1 MYITDNETK
10 KALLIFTDIFSG
22 PASNSHISRS
32 SLQEKSA
39 EALKEIEEKELK
51 SLVETIFL
59 KPLSSLHFRIAKENP
74 ATLVGSG
81 QLEKIAQAIEEEGA
95 DLVVFNSVVSPRIQR
110 NLEAALNTCVIDRSE
125 VIIQIFADRAQTR
138 EAVLQAELAR
148 LEYSMPRLTRRWTS
162 LAQQRGGAKG
172 TRGASRGAGEKKL
185 ELDRRRLKTEIAK
198 LKKEVERVRL
208 QRSEQRKTR
217 LNADKKIGAIVGYTN
232 AGKSSLLKKLS
243 GAEVFTE
250 DKLFATLDAETRKV
264 FLQTGEQNIQ
274 ILLTDT
280 VGFVS
285 NLPHQLIDAFRS
297 TLEEAALADFLI
309 IVCDAAHPAMPECL
323 EVTKKVLD
331 ELSCSDKPSIIAIN
345 KMDDVFDEAQLL
357 NLKER
362 YPEAVE
368 ISVTTGQGLEGLK
381 KKITDIIIFDK

>member
-1 MYITDNETK
+1 MYRTDNEIK

-22 PASNSHISRS
+22 PASSSHISRS
-32 SLQEKSA
+32 SLQEKST

-59 KPLSSLHFRIAKENP
+59 KPLSSLRFRIAKENP
-74 ATLVGSG
+74 STLVGSG

-95 DLVVFNSVVSPRIQR
+95 DLVVFNSAVSPRIQR
-110 NLEAALNTCVIDRSE
+110 NLEAALNTCIIDRSE
-125 VIIQIFADRAQTR
+125 AIIQIFADRAQTR

-217 LNADKKIGAIVGYTN
+217 LNGDKKIGAIVGYTN

-264 FLQTGEQNIQ
+264 FLQTGEKNLQ

-331 ELSCSDKPSIIAIN
+331 ELSCSGKPSIIAIN
-345 KMDDVFDEAQLL
+345 KMDEVFDEAQLL
-357 NLKER
+357 SLKER

-368 ISVTTGQGLEGLK
+368 ISVKTGQGLEQLK
-381 KKITDIIIFDK
+381 EKISNMIIFNK

>member
-1 MYITDNETK
+1 MYRTDNEIK

-22 PASNSHISRS
+22 QASNSYISRS

-39 EALKEIEEKELK
+39 EALKEIEENELK

-59 KPLSSLHFRIAKENP
+59 KPLSSLRFRIAKENP

-95 DLVVFNSVVSPRIQR
+95 DLAVFNSAVSPRIQR

-217 LNADKKIGAIVGYTN
+217 LNGDKKIGAIVGYTN

-264 FLQTGEQNIQ
+264 FLQTGEKNIQ

-331 ELSCSDKPSIIAIN
+331 ELSCSGKPSIIAIN
-345 KMDDVFDEAQLL
+345 KMDEVFDEAQLL
-357 NLKER
+357 SLKER

-368 ISVTTGQGLEGLK
+368 ISVKTGQGLEGLK
-381 KKITDIIIFDK
+381 KKIANIIIFDK

>member
-22 PASNSHISRS
+22 PASSSHISRS
-32 SLQEKSA
+32 SLQEKNT

-59 KPLSSLHFRIAKENP
+59 KPLSSLRFRIAKENP

-81 QLEKIAQAIEEEGA
+81 QLEKIAQAIEEERA
-95 DLVVFNSVVSPRIQR
+95 DLVVFNSAVSPRIQR

-217 LNADKKIGAIVGYTN
+217 LNGDKKIGAIVGYTN

-264 FLQTGEQNIQ
+264 FLQTGEKNIQ

-297 TLEEAALADFLI
+297 TLEETALADFLI

>member
-1 MYITDNETK
+1 MYITDNEIK

-22 PASNSHISRS
+22 PASNSYISRYF
-32 SLQEKSA
+32 LQEKSA

-59 KPLSSLHFRIAKENP
+59 KPLSSLRFRIAKENP

-95 DLVVFNSVVSPRIQR
+95 DLVVFNSAVSPRIQR

-138 EAVLQAELAR
+138 EAVLQSELAR

-162 LAQQRGGAKG
+162 FAQQRGGAKG

-217 LNADKKIGAIVGYTN
+217 LNGDKKIGAIVGYTN

-264 FLQTGEQNIQ
+264 FLQTGEKNIQ

-323 EVTKKVLD
+323 EVTKKVLN
-331 ELSCSDKPSIIAIN
+331 ELSCSNKPAIIAIN
-345 KMDDVFDEAQLL
+345 KIDEVFDEAQILS
-357 NLKER
+357 LKER

-368 ISVTTGQGLEGLK
+368 ISVKTGQGLEGLK
-381 KKITDIIIFDK
+381 RKLVSICGL

>member
-32 SLQEKSA
+32 TLQEKTA

-59 KPLSSLHFRIAKENP
+59 KPLSSLRFRIAKENP

-95 DLVVFNSVVSPRIQR
+95 DLVVFNSAVSPRIQR

-217 LNADKKIGAIVGYTN
+217 LNGDKKIGAIVGYTN

-264 FLQTGEQNIQ
+264 FLQTGEKNLQ

-345 KMDDVFDEAQLL
+345 KIDEVFDGAQLL
-357 NLKER
+357 SLKER

-368 ISVTTGQGLEGLK
+368 ISVKTGQGLEGLK
-381 KKITDIIIFDK
+381 RKLVSICGL

>member
-32 SLQEKSA
+32 TLQEKSA
-39 EALKEIEEKELK
+39 KALKEIEEKELK

-59 KPLSSLHFRIAKENP
+59 KPLSSLRFRIAKENP

-95 DLVVFNSVVSPRIQR
+95 DLVVFNSAVSPRIQR

-185 ELDRRRLKTEIAK
+185 ELDRRRLKTEITK

-217 LNADKKIGAIVGYTN
+217 LNGDKKIGAIVGYTN

-264 FLQTGEQNIQ
+264 FLQTGEKNIQ

-345 KMDDVFDEAQLL
+345 KMDDIFDEAQLL

>member
-1 MYITDNETK
+1 MYRTDNEIK

-39 EALKEIEEKELK
+39 DALKEIEEKELK

-59 KPLSSLHFRIAKENP
+59 KPLSSLRFRIAKENP

-95 DLVVFNSVVSPRIQR
+95 DLVVFNSAVSPRIQR

-217 LNADKKIGAIVGYTN
+217 LNGDKKIGAIVGYTN

-264 FLQTGEQNIQ
+264 FLQTGEKNIQ

-323 EVTKKVLD
+323 EVTKKVLN

-345 KMDDVFDEAQLL
+345 KMDEVFDEAQLL
-357 NLKER
+357 SLKER
-362 YPEAVE
+362 YPDAVE
-368 ISVTTGQGLEGLK
+368 ISVKTGQGLECLK
-381 KKITDIIIFDK
+381 EKITDIIIFDK

>member
-1 MYITDNETK
+1 MYRTDNEIK

-22 PASNSHISRS
+22 QASNSYISRS

-39 EALKEIEEKELK
+39 EALKEIEEKELQ

-59 KPLSSLHFRIAKENP
+59 KPLSSLRFRIAKENP

-81 QLEKIAQAIEEEGA
+81 QLEKIAQAIEEERA
-95 DLVVFNSVVSPRIQR
+95 DLVVFNSAVSPRIQR

-217 LNADKKIGAIVGYTN
+217 LNGDKKIGAIVGYTN

-264 FLQTGEQNIQ
+264 FLQTGEKNIQ

-331 ELSCSDKPSIIAIN
+331 ELSCSGKPSIIAIN
-345 KMDDVFDEAQLL
+345 KMDEVFDEAQLL
-357 NLKER
+357 SLKER

-368 ISVTTGQGLEGLK
+368 ISVKTGQGLEGLK
-381 KKITDIIIFDK
+381 KKIANIIIFDK

>member
-22 PASNSHISRS
+22 PASNSYISRP
-32 SLQEKSA
+32 SLQKKSA
-39 EALKEIEEKELK
+39 EALKEIEENELK

-59 KPLSSLHFRIAKENP
+59 KPLSSLRFRIAKENP

-95 DLVVFNSVVSPRIQR
+95 DLVVFNSAVSPRIQR

-217 LNADKKIGAIVGYTN
+217 LNGDKKIGAIVGYTN

-264 FLQTGEQNIQ
+264 FLQTGKQNIQ

-345 KMDDVFDEAQLL
+345 KMDEVFDEAQLL
-357 NLKER
+357 SLKER

-368 ISVTTGQGLEGLK
+368 ISVKTGQGLEGLK
-381 KKITDIIIFDK
+381 EKIANIIIFDK

>member
-1 MYITDNETK
+1 MYITDNEIK

-32 SLQEKSA
+32 ILQEKSA

-59 KPLSSLHFRIAKENP
+59 KPLSSLRFRIAKENP

-95 DLVVFNSVVSPRIQR
+95 DLVVFNSAVSPRIQR

-217 LNADKKIGAIVGYTN
+217 LNGDKKIGAIVGYTN

-264 FLQTGEQNIQ
+264 FLQTGEKNIQ

-323 EVTKKVLD
+323 EITKKVLD
-331 ELSCSDKPSIIAIN
+331 ELSCSNKPAIIAIN
-345 KMDDVFDEAQLL
+345 KIDEVFDEAQLL
-357 NLKER
+357 SLKER

-368 ISVTTGQGLEGLK
+368 ISVKTGQGLEGLK
-381 KKITDIIIFDK
+381 RKLVSICGL

>member
-22 PASNSHISRS
+22 PASSSHISRS
-32 SLQEKSA
+32 SLQEKNT

-59 KPLSSLHFRIAKENP
+59 KPLSSLRFRIAKENP

-81 QLEKIAQAIEEEGA
+81 QLEKIAQAIEEERA
-95 DLVVFNSVVSPRIQR
+95 DLVVFNSAVSPRIQR
-110 NLEAALNTCVIDRSE
+110 NLEAAFNTCVIDRSE

-217 LNADKKIGAIVGYTN
+217 LNGDKKIGAIVGYTN

-264 FLQTGEQNIQ
+264 FLQTGEKNIQ

-345 KMDDVFDEAQLL
+345 KMDDIFDEAQLL

>member
-32 SLQEKSA
+32 TLQEKNT

-59 KPLSSLHFRIAKENP
+59 KPLSSLRFRIAKENP
-74 ATLVGSG
+74 ATFVGSG

-95 DLVVFNSVVSPRIQR
+95 DLVVFNSAVSPRIQR

-217 LNADKKIGAIVGYTN
+217 LNGDKKIGAIVGYTN

-243 GAEVFTE
+243 GVEVFTE

-264 FLQTGEQNIQ
+264 FLQTGEKNIQ

-285 NLPHQLIDAFRS
+285 NLPHQLIDSFRS

-331 ELSCSDKPSIIAIN
+331 ELSCSGKPSIIAIN

-357 NLKER
+357 SLKER

>member
-1 MYITDNETK
+1 MYITNNEIK
-10 KALLIFTDIFSG
+10 KTLLIFTDIFSG
-22 PASNSHISRS
+22 PASSSHVNRS
-32 SLQEKSA
+32 SLQEKNA

-59 KPLSSLHFRIAKENP
+59 KPLSSLRFRIAKENP

-95 DLVVFNSVVSPRIQR
+95 DLVVFNSAVSPRIQR

-138 EAVLQAELAR
+138 EAVLQSELAR

-217 LNADKKIGAIVGYTN
+217 LNGNKKIGAIVGYTN

-264 FLQTGEQNIQ
+264 FLQTGEKNIQ

-323 EVTKKVLD
+323 EVTKKVLN

-345 KMDDVFDEAQLL
+345 KMDEVFDEAQILS
-357 NLKER
+357 LKER
-362 YPEAVE
+362 YPDAVE
-368 ISVTTGQGLEGLK
+368 ISVKTGQGLECLK
-381 KKITDIIIFDK
+381 EKITDIIIFDK

>member
-59 KPLSSLHFRIAKENP
+59 NPLSSLRFRIAKENP

-95 DLVVFNSVVSPRIQR
+95 DLVVFNSAVSPRIQR

-185 ELDRRRLKTEIAK
+185 ELDRRRLKTEITK

-217 LNADKKIGAIVGYTN
+217 LNGDKKIGAIVGYTN

-264 FLQTGEQNIQ
+264 FLQTGEKNIQ

-345 KMDDVFDEAQLL
+345 KMDDIFDEAQLL

>member
-1 MYITDNETK
+1 MYRTDNEIK

-32 SLQEKSA
+32 TLQEKSV

-59 KPLSSLHFRIAKENP
+59 KPLSSLRFRIAKENP
-74 ATLVGSG
+74 ATFVGSG

-95 DLVVFNSVVSPRIQR
+95 DLVVFNSAVSPRIQR

-217 LNADKKIGAIVGYTN
+217 LNGDKKIGAIVGYTN

-264 FLQTGEQNIQ
+264 FLQTGEKNLQ

-345 KMDDVFDEAQLL
+345 KMDEVFDEAQILS
-357 NLKER
+357 LKER
-362 YPEAVE
+362 YPEAVK
-368 ISVTTGQGLEGLK
+368 ISVKTGEGLEGLK
-381 KKITDIIIFDK
+381 RKLVSICGL

>member
-1 MYITDNETK
+1 M
-10 KALLIFTDIFSG
+10 
-22 PASNSHISRS
+22 
-32 SLQEKSA
+32 
-39 EALKEIEEKELK
+39 
-51 SLVETIFL
+51 
-59 KPLSSLHFRIAKENP
+59 
-74 ATLVGSG
+74 
-81 QLEKIAQAIEEEGA
+81 
-95 DLVVFNSVVSPRIQR
+95 
-110 NLEAALNTCVIDRSE
+110 
-125 VIIQIFADRAQTR
+125 
-138 EAVLQAELAR
+138 QAELAR

-217 LNADKKIGAIVGYTN
+217 LNGDKKIGAIVGYTN

-264 FLQTGEQNIQ
+264 FLQTGEKNIQ

-331 ELSCSDKPSIIAIN
+331 ELSCSGKPSIIAIN
-345 KMDDVFDEAQLL
+345 KMDEVFDEAQLL
-357 NLKER
+357 SLKER

-368 ISVTTGQGLEGLK
+368 ISVKTGQGLEGLK
-381 KKITDIIIFDK
+381 KKIANIIIFDK

>member
-1 MYITDNETK
+1 MYITDNEIK

-22 PASNSHISRS
+22 PASNSHISRA

-59 KPLSSLHFRIAKENP
+59 KPLSSLRFRIAKENP

-95 DLVVFNSVVSPRIQR
+95 DLVVFNSAVSPRIQR

-217 LNADKKIGAIVGYTN
+217 LNGDKKIGAIVGYTN

-264 FLQTGEQNIQ
+264 FLQTGEKNIQ

-331 ELSCSDKPSIIAIN
+331 ELSCSGKPSIIAIN

>member
-22 PASNSHISRS
+22 AASNSHISRS
-32 SLQEKSA
+32 ALQEKSA

-59 KPLSSLHFRIAKENP
+59 KPLSSLRFRIAKENP

-95 DLVVFNSVVSPRIQR
+95 DLVVFNSAVSPRIQR

-217 LNADKKIGAIVGYTN
+217 LNGDKKIGAIVGYTN

-264 FLQTGEQNIQ
+264 FLQTGEKNIQ

-331 ELSCSDKPSIIAIN
+331 ELSCSNKPAIIAIN
-345 KMDDVFDEAQLL
+345 KIDEVFDEAQILS
-357 NLKER
+357 LKER
-362 YPEAVE
+362 YPELVE
-368 ISVTTGQGLEGLK
+368 ISVKTGKGLEGLK
-381 KKITDIIIFDK
+381 RKLVSICGL

>member
-1 MYITDNETK
+1 MYITDNEIK
-10 KALLIFTDIFSG
+10 KTLLIFTDIFSG
-22 PASNSHISRS
+22 PASSSHVNRS
-32 SLQEKSA
+32 SLQEKNA

-51 SLVETIFL
+51 SLIETIFL
-59 KPLSSLHFRIAKENP
+59 KPLSSLRFRIAKENP

-95 DLVVFNSVVSPRIQR
+95 DLVVFNSAVSPRIQR

-217 LNADKKIGAIVGYTN
+217 LNGDKKIGAIVGYTN

-250 DKLFATLDAETRKV
+250 DKLFATLDAETRKI
-264 FLQTGEQNIQ
+264 FLQTGEKNIQ

-323 EVTKKVLD
+323 EVTKKVLN

-345 KMDDVFDEAQLL
+345 KMDEVFDEAQLL
-357 NLKER
+357 SLKER
-362 YPEAVE
+362 YPDAVE
-368 ISVTTGQGLEGLK
+368 ISVKTGQGLECLK
-381 KKITDIIIFDK
+381 EKITDIIIFDK

>member
-198 LKKEVERVRL
+198 LEKEVERVRL

-217 LNADKKIGAIVGYTN
+217 LNGDKKIGAIVGYTN

-331 ELSCSDKPSIIAIN
+331 ELSCSNKPAIIAIN
-345 KMDDVFDEAQLL
+345 KIDEVFDEAQILS
-357 NLKER
+357 LKER

-368 ISVTTGQGLEGLK
+368 ISVKTGRGLEGLK
-381 KKITDIIIFDK
+381 RKLVSICGL

>member
-32 SLQEKSA
+32 TLQEKSA

-59 KPLSSLHFRIAKENP
+59 KPLSSLRFRIAKENP
-74 ATLVGSG
+74 ATFVGSG

-95 DLVVFNSVVSPRIQR
+95 DLVVFNSAVSPRIQR

-217 LNADKKIGAIVGYTN
+217 LNGDKKIGAIVGYTN

-264 FLQTGEQNIQ
+264 FLQTGGKNIQ

-345 KMDDVFDEAQLL
+345 KMDEVFDETQLL
-357 NLKER
+357 SLKER

-368 ISVTTGQGLEGLK
+368 ISVKTGQGLECLK
-381 KKITDIIIFDK
+381 EKITDIIIFDK

>member
-10 KALLIFTDIFSG
+10 KALLIFTDIFSE
-22 PASNSHISRS
+22 PASSSHISRS
-32 SLQEKSA
+32 TLQEKSA
-39 EALKEIEEKELK
+39 KALKEIEEKELK

-59 KPLSSLHFRIAKENP
+59 KPLSSLRFRIAKENP

-81 QLEKIAQAIEEEGA
+81 QLEKIAQAIEEERA
-95 DLVVFNSVVSPRIQR
+95 DLVVFNSAVSPRIQR

-217 LNADKKIGAIVGYTN
+217 LNGDKKIGAIVGYTN

-264 FLQTGEQNIQ
+264 FLQTGEKNIQ

-331 ELSCSDKPSIIAIN
+331 ELSCSGKPSIIAIN

>member
-22 PASNSHISRS
+22 QASNSYIIRS

-59 KPLSSLHFRIAKENP
+59 KPLSSLRFRIAKENP

-81 QLEKIAQAIEEEGA
+81 QLEKIAQAIEEERA
-95 DLVVFNSVVSPRIQR
+95 DLVVFNSAVSPRIQR

-185 ELDRRRLKTEIAK
+185 ELDRRRLKTDIAK

-217 LNADKKIGAIVGYTN
+217 LNGDKKIGAIVGYTN

-264 FLQTGEQNIQ
+264 FLQTGEKNIQ

-323 EVTKKVLD
+323 DVTKKVLD
-331 ELSCSDKPSIIAIN
+331 ELSCSGKPSIIAIN

-357 NLKER
+357 SLKER

-368 ISVTTGQGLEGLK
+368 ISVTTGQGLEDLK

>member
-1 MYITDNETK
+1 MYRTDNETK
-10 KALLIFTDIFSG
+10 NALLIFTDIFSG

-39 EALKEIEEKELK
+39 DALKEIEEKELK

-59 KPLSSLHFRIAKENP
+59 NPLSSLRFRIAKENP

-95 DLVVFNSVVSPRIQR
+95 DLVVFNSAVSPRIQR

-217 LNADKKIGAIVGYTN
+217 LNGDKKIGAIVGYTN

-264 FLQTGEQNIQ
+264 FLQTGEKNIQ

-323 EVTKKVLD
+323 EVTKKVLN

-345 KMDDVFDEAQLL
+345 KMDEVFDEAQLL
-357 NLKER
+357 SLKER
-362 YPEAVE
+362 YPDAVE
-368 ISVTTGQGLEGLK
+368 ISVKTGQGLECLK
-381 KKITDIIIFDK
+381 EKITDIIIFDK

>member
-22 PASNSHISRS
+22 PASSSYISRS
-32 SLQEKSA
+32 TLQEKSV

-59 KPLSSLHFRIAKENP
+59 KPLSSLRFRIAKENP

-95 DLVVFNSVVSPRIQR
+95 DLVVFNSAVSPRIQR

-208 QRSEQRKTR
+208 QRTEQRKTR

-264 FLQTGEQNIQ
+264 FLQTGEKNIQ

-331 ELSCSDKPSIIAIN
+331 ELSCSNKPAIIAIN
-345 KMDDVFDEAQLL
+345 KMDAVFDEAQILS
-357 NLKER
+357 LKER
-362 YPEAVE
+362 YPEAIE
-368 ISVTTGQGLEGLK
+368 ISVKTGQGLEGLK
-381 KKITDIIIFDK
+381 EKIADIIIFDK

>member
-22 PASNSHISRS
+22 AASNSHISRS
-32 SLQEKSA
+32 TLQEKSA

-59 KPLSSLHFRIAKENP
+59 KPLSSLRFRIAKENP

-95 DLVVFNSVVSPRIQR
+95 DLVVFNSAVSPRIQR

-198 LKKEVERVRL
+198 LEKEVERVRL

-217 LNADKKIGAIVGYTN
+217 LNGDKKIGAIVGYTN

-331 ELSCSDKPSIIAIN
+331 ELSCSNKPAIIAIN
-345 KMDDVFDEAQLL
+345 KIDEVFDEAQILS
-357 NLKER
+357 LKER

-368 ISVTTGQGLEGLK
+368 ISVKTGRGLEGLK
-381 KKITDIIIFDK
+381 RKLVSICGL

>member
-1 MYITDNETK
+1 MYITDNEIK

-32 SLQEKSA
+32 TLQEKSA

-59 KPLSSLHFRIAKENP
+59 KPLSSLRFRIAKENP

-95 DLVVFNSVVSPRIQR
+95 DLVVFNSAVSPRIQR

-217 LNADKKIGAIVGYTN
+217 LNGDKKIGAIVGYTN

-264 FLQTGEQNIQ
+264 FLQTGEKNIQ

>member
-22 PASNSHISRS
+22 PASSSHISRS
-32 SLQEKSA
+32 SLQEKNT
-39 EALKEIEEKELK
+39 EALKEIEEDELK

-59 KPLSSLHFRIAKENP
+59 KPLSSLRFRIAKENP

-81 QLEKIAQAIEEEGA
+81 QLEKIAQAIEEERA
-95 DLVVFNSVVSPRIQR
+95 DLVVFNSAVSPRIQR

-217 LNADKKIGAIVGYTN
+217 LNGDKKIGAIVGYTN

-243 GAEVFTE
+243 GVEVFTE

-264 FLQTGEQNIQ
+264 FLQTGEKNIQ

>member
-1 MYITDNETK
+1 MYITDNEIK

-32 SLQEKSA
+32 TLQEKSA

-59 KPLSSLHFRIAKENP
+59 KPLSSLRFRIAKENP

-95 DLVVFNSVVSPRIQR
+95 DLVVFNSAVSPRIQR

-138 EAVLQAELAR
+138 EAVLQSELAR

-217 LNADKKIGAIVGYTN
+217 LNGDKKIGAIVGYTN

-264 FLQTGEQNIQ
+264 FLQTSGKNIQ

-323 EVTKKVLD
+323 EITKKVLD

-345 KMDDVFDEAQLL
+345 KMDEVFDEAQLL
-357 NLKER
+357 SLKER
-362 YPEAVE
+362 YSDAVE
-368 ISVTTGQGLEGLK
+368 ISVKTGQGLECLK
-381 KKITDIIIFDK
+381 EKITDIIIFDK

>member
-1 MYITDNETK
+1 MYRTDNEIK

-22 PASNSHISRS
+22 QASNSYISRS

-39 EALKEIEEKELK
+39 EALKEIEENELK

-59 KPLSSLHFRIAKENP
+59 KPLSSLRFRIAKENP

-95 DLVVFNSVVSPRIQR
+95 DLVVFNSAVSPRIQR

-217 LNADKKIGAIVGYTN
+217 LNGDKKIGAIVGYTN

-264 FLQTGEQNIQ
+264 FLQTGEKNIQ

-331 ELSCSDKPSIIAIN
+331 ELSCSGKPSIIAIN
-345 KMDDVFDEAQLL
+345 KMDEVFDEAQLL
-357 NLKER
+357 SLKER

-368 ISVTTGQGLEGLK
+368 ISVKTGQGLEGLK
-381 KKITDIIIFDK
+381 KKIANIIIFDK

>member
-32 SLQEKSA
+32 TLQEKTA

-59 KPLSSLHFRIAKENP
+59 KPLSSLRFRIAKENP

-95 DLVVFNSVVSPRIQR
+95 DLVVFNSAVSPRIQR

-217 LNADKKIGAIVGYTN
+217 LNGDKKIGAIVGYTN

-264 FLQTGEQNIQ
+264 FLQTSDKNIQ

-331 ELSCSDKPSIIAIN
+331 ELSCSDKPFIIAIN
-345 KMDDVFDEAQLL
+345 KMDEVFDEAQILS
-357 NLKER
+357 LKER

-381 KKITDIIIFDK
+381 RKLVSICGL

>member
-10 KALLIFTDIFSG
+10 NALLIFTDIFSG
-22 PASNSHISRS
+22 PASSSHVNRS
-32 SLQEKSA
+32 SLQEKNA

-59 KPLSSLHFRIAKENP
+59 KPLSSLRFRIAKENP

-95 DLVVFNSVVSPRIQR
+95 DLVVFNSALSPRIQR

-185 ELDRRRLKTEIAK
+185 ELDRRRLKTDIAK

-217 LNADKKIGAIVGYTN
+217 LNGDKKIGAIVGYTN

-264 FLQTGEQNIQ
+264 FLQTGKQNIQ

-323 EVTKKVLD
+323 EVTKKVLN

-345 KMDDVFDEAQLL
+345 KMDEVFDEAQLL
-357 NLKER
+357 SLKER
-362 YPEAVE
+362 YSDAVE
-368 ISVTTGQGLEGLK
+368 ISVKTGQGLECLK
-381 KKITDIIIFDK
+381 EKITDIIIFDK

>member
-22 PASNSHISRS
+22 PASSSHISRS
-32 SLQEKSA
+32 TLQEKSA
-39 EALKEIEEKELK
+39 KALKEIEEKELK

-59 KPLSSLHFRIAKENP
+59 KPLSSLRFRIAKENP

-81 QLEKIAQAIEEEGA
+81 QLEKIAQAIEEERA
-95 DLVVFNSVVSPRIQR
+95 DLVVFNSAVSPRIQR

-185 ELDRRRLKTEIAK
+185 ELDRRHLKTEIAK

-217 LNADKKIGAIVGYTN
+217 LNGDKKIGAIVGYTN

-264 FLQTGEQNIQ
+264 FLQTGEKNIQ

-323 EVTKKVLD
+323 EITKKVLD

-345 KMDDVFDEAQLL
+345 KIDEVFDEAQILS
-357 NLKER
+357 LKER

-368 ISVTTGQGLEGLK
+368 ISVKTGEGLESLK
-381 KKITDIIIFDK
+381 EKIIDIIIFDK

>member
-32 SLQEKSA
+32 TLQEKSA

-59 KPLSSLHFRIAKENP
+59 KPLSSLRFRIAKENP
-74 ATLVGSG
+74 ATFVGSG

-95 DLVVFNSVVSPRIQR
+95 DLVVFNSAVSPRIQR

-217 LNADKKIGAIVGYTN
+217 LNGDKKIGAIVGYTN

-264 FLQTGEQNIQ
+264 FLQTDEKNIQ
-274 ILLTDT
+274 FLLTDT

-331 ELSCSDKPSIIAIN
+331 ELSCSNKPSIIAIN
-345 KMDDVFDEAQLL
+345 KIDEVFDEAQILS
-357 NLKER
+357 LKER

-368 ISVTTGQGLEGLK
+368 ISVKTGEGLEGLK
-381 KKITDIIIFDK
+381 RKLVSICGL

>member
-22 PASNSHISRS
+22 PASSSHISRS
-32 SLQEKSA
+32 TLQEKSA

-59 KPLSSLHFRIAKENP
+59 KPLSSLRFRIAKENP

-95 DLVVFNSVVSPRIQR
+95 DLVVFNSAVSPRIQR

-217 LNADKKIGAIVGYTN
+217 LNGDKKKGAIVGYTN

-264 FLQTGEQNIQ
+264 FLQTGEKNIQ

>member
-22 PASNSHISRS
+22 AASNSHISRS
-32 SLQEKSA
+32 TLQEKSA

-59 KPLSSLHFRIAKENP
+59 KPLSSLRFRIAKENP

-95 DLVVFNSVVSPRIQR
+95 DLVVFNSAVSPRIQR

-185 ELDRRRLKTEIAK
+185 ELDRRHLKTEIAK

-217 LNADKKIGAIVGYTN
+217 LNGDKKIGAIVGYTN

-264 FLQTGEQNIQ
+264 FLQTGEKNIQ

-323 EVTKKVLD
+323 EITKKVLD

-345 KMDDVFDEAQLL
+345 KIDEVFDEAQILS
-357 NLKER
+357 LKER
-362 YPEAVE
+362 YPELVE
-368 ISVTTGQGLEGLK
+368 ISVKTGRGLEGLK
-381 KKITDIIIFDK
+381 RKLVSICGL

>member
-1 MYITDNETK
+1 MHTTDNEIK
-10 KALLIFTDIFSG
+10 KALLIFTDIFLG

-32 SLQEKSA
+32 TLQKKSA

-59 KPLSSLHFRIAKENP
+59 KPLSSLRFRIAKENP

-81 QLEKIAQAIEEEGA
+81 QLEKIAQAIEEERA
-95 DLVVFNSVVSPRIQR
+95 DLVVFNSAVSPRIQR

-198 LKKEVERVRL
+198 LKREVERVRL

-217 LNADKKIGAIVGYTN
+217 LNGDKKIGAIVGYTN

-264 FLQTGEQNIQ
+264 FLQTGEKNIQ

-297 TLEEAALADFLI
+297 TLEETALADFLI

-345 KMDDVFDEAQLL
+345 KMDDIFDEAQLL

>member
-1 MYITDNETK
+1 MYRTDNETK
-10 KALLIFTDIFSG
+10 NALLIFTDIFSG
-22 PASNSHISRS
+22 PASSSHVNRS

-39 EALKEIEEKELK
+39 EALKEIEEKELQ

-59 KPLSSLHFRIAKENP
+59 KPLSSLRFRIAKENP

-95 DLVVFNSVVSPRIQR
+95 DLAVFNSAVSPRIQR

-217 LNADKKIGAIVGYTN
+217 LNGDKKIGAIVGYTN

-264 FLQTGEQNIQ
+264 FLQTGEKNIQ

-331 ELSCSDKPSIIAIN
+331 ELSCSGKPSIIAIN
-345 KMDDVFDEAQLL
+345 KMDEVFDEAQLL
-357 NLKER
+357 SLKER

-368 ISVTTGQGLEGLK
+368 ISVKTGQGLEGLK
-381 KKITDIIIFDK
+381 KKIANIIIFDK

>member
-1 MYITDNETK
+1 MYRTDNEIK

-51 SLVETIFL
+51 SLIETIFL
-59 KPLSSLHFRIAKENP
+59 KPLSSLRFRIAKENP

-95 DLVVFNSVVSPRIQR
+95 DLVVFNSAVSPRIQR

-185 ELDRRRLKTEIAK
+185 ELDRRRLKTEITK

-217 LNADKKIGAIVGYTN
+217 LNGDKKIGAIVGYTN

-264 FLQTGEQNIQ
+264 FLQTGDKNIQ

-331 ELSCSDKPSIIAIN
+331 ELSCSGKPSIIAIN
-345 KMDDVFDEAQLL
+345 KMDEVFDEAQILS
-357 NLKER
+357 LKER
-362 YPEAVE
+362 YPEAIG
-368 ISVTTGQGLEGLK
+368 ISVKMGEGLEGLK
-381 KKITDIIIFDK
+381 KKIADIIIFDK

>member
-10 KALLIFTDIFSG
+10 KALLIFTNIFSG
-22 PASNSHISRS
+22 PASSSHISRS
-32 SLQEKSA
+32 TLQEKSA

-59 KPLSSLHFRIAKENP
+59 KPLSSLRFRIAKENP

-81 QLEKIAQAIEEEGA
+81 QLEKIAQAIEEERA
-95 DLVVFNSVVSPRIQR
+95 DLVVFNSAVSPRIQR
-110 NLEAALNTCVIDRSE
+110 NLEAALNTCIIDRSE

-217 LNADKKIGAIVGYTN
+217 LNGDKKIGAIVGYTN

-264 FLQTGEQNIQ
+264 FLQTGEKNIQ

-331 ELSCSDKPSIIAIN
+331 ELSCSGKPSIIAIN
-345 KMDDVFDEAQLL
+345 KMDDIFDEAQILS
-357 NLKER
+357 LKER

-368 ISVTTGQGLEGLK
+368 ISVKTGEGLESLK
-381 KKITDIIIFDK
+381 EKIIDIIIFDK